1 MISPISSRPTRR
13 PAATRTPKVGSFND
27 SRPNQPKIGLERK
40 APTASSRPSTPA
52 GNGLDKTIK
61 GSKVAKQKES
71 TVSLSSVSPTSS
83 PDVGFVQPELGPE
96 NISDSVATPAHQR
109 IPSVKPV
116 DLNGISAPPGLPIP
130 PGLSA
135 PPGLLPRN
143 PVPPGLSAPPGML
156 LPTRPDCGETDTPRT
171 PLLAS
176 QSSYQMS
183 TAARA
188 LVEDV
193 KARRESSISIS
204 AISPFP
210 DFDRTLQTLCD
221 DDGGGFSFNLDP
233 KLANQ
238 VDTAADLPEFESA
251 SSIPFR
257 GSYVDAFPALRSS
270 SPHLHSPS
278 LSRSFPI
285 YDPSSPRRPGHQVE
299 KSANKNSTYVGSF
312 NPFSDPTV
320 GNMESSSSTPSQR
333 AHHSLIDDERKVS
346 RFGFA
351 RGRQTSTAASS
362 PLHSGSPLHSN
373 ADHHPFYQTASEISA
388 NPLQLWQQQHH
399 EPTFSLPHSSSPMSR
414 PMQVQTMSTQ
424 SQSRL
429 SSVNG
434 ELSEA
439 QLRNFIF
446 SSQERPNGSNSRH
459 VEGNLVV
466 WPRYF
471 MLNFYIGSDSQFMA
485 PQPFEDPAI
494 MSASFSA
501 PQSQQAFTS
510 MAYGPPPGLTAPRR
524 SPAAA
529 VIPVPPNP
537 AGEGRGTS
545 TEGEYFLLSQ
555 GEGG

>member
-1 MISPISSRPTRR
+1 M
-13 PAATRTPKVGSFND
+13 
-27 SRPNQPKIGLERK
+27 GLERK

-52 GNGLDKTIK
+52 AGNDLDKTVVNDFK
-61 GSKVAKQKES
+61 AAKQKEL
-71 TVSLSSVSPTSS
+71 TSSASPTPSAS
-83 PDVGFVQPELGPE
+83 TSDVGFVQPELSP
-96 NISDSVATPAHQR
+96 DSVVATPAHQR
-109 IPSVKPV
+109 IAPIKPV

-135 PPGLLPRN
+135 PPGLPSRN
-143 PVPPGLSAPPGML
+143 SVPPGLSAPPGIL
-156 LPTRPDCGETDTPRT
+156 LPNRPECGESDAPRT
-171 PLLAS
+171 PLLAT

-204 AISPFP
+204 TISPFP

-221 DDGGGFSFNLDP
+221 EDGGGFSFNLDP

-238 VDTAADLPEFESA
+238 VDTVADLPEFESA

-257 GSYVDAFPALRSS
+257 GSYVDAFPALRSG
-270 SPHLHSPS
+270 SPHVHSPS
-278 LSRSFPI
+278 LSRAYSPSFPI
-285 YDPSSPRRPGHQVE
+285 YDPSTPRRLGHQVE
-299 KSANKNSTYVGSF
+299 KGTNKGSTYVGSF
-312 NPFSDPTV
+312 NPFSDPTMDSI
-320 GNMESSSSTPSQR
+320 GSSASTPSQR
-333 AHHSLIDDERKVS
+333 AHYSPIDDERKVS

-362 PLHSGSPLHSN
+362 PLHSESPLHYN
-373 ADHHPFYQTASEISA
+373 ADHHPFYQTTSETSA

-399 EPTFSLPHSSSPMSR
+399 EQTFSLPHSPSR

-424 SQSRL
+424 SQGRL

-439 QLRNFIF
+439 QLRSFIL
-446 SSQERPNGSNSRH
+446 SSQERPNGSGGRH
-459 VEGNLVV
+459 VEGNLLLL
-466 WPRYF
+466 PRYSV
-471 MLNFYIGSDSQFMA
+471 LTISTDSDSQFMP

-494 MSASFSA
+494 MSAGFSA
-501 PQSQQAFTS
+501 LSSQQAFTP
-510 MAYGPPPGLTAPRR
+510 MVYGPPPGLSAPRR

-529 VIPVPPNP
+529 VIPTPPNP
-537 AGEGRGTS
+537 AGESRGTS
-545 TEGEYFLLSQ
+545 TQGEYFFFFQ